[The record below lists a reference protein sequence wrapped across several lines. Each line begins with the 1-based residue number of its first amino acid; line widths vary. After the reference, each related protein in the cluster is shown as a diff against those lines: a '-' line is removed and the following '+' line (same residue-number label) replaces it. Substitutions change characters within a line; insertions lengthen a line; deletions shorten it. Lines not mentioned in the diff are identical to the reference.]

1 MPGGC
6 IRSPRCALAGHGP
19 ALPCAFGAGSPR
31 VPTKVGSYQGT
42 AEAGPSSHAMGG
54 AGCHDRG
61 LPSREPALVKTRL
74 AVALLIALSA
84 PAVALAAPPTAAAP
98 ASVAAESAA
107 DAAFRAL
114 YEKEWKWRQDGGGEA
129 SEDGDAPAS
138 ATRLPDVGAAAQQA
152 RLKVWDQALADLKQ
166 IDPKALSADNQINY
180 AIYHDQIFNLAE
192 DVRLRGYEMPFNA
205 DSSFWSNLSFM
216 ARREM
221 KTAQDYRNYI
231 ARLNDVPRYFGQQT
245 DNMRAGLKRGFSVPR
260 AVLDGREVSIATVA
274 ELKDPTE
281 SPLYAPFKKLPSTIP
296 AAEQATLRE
305 QASAAISGKV
315 VPAFQQ
321 LRTFFV
327 NEYVPQARSTLAAE
341 AMPDG
346 KVYYRQQ
353 IHEYTTL
360 DLSPDQ
366 IHQIGLGEVARI
378 QKEMNDIIKQVGF
391 KGSFAQFLTFL
402 RTDPQFYAKT
412 PNELLY
418 RAAWISKR
426 IDGVIGKY
434 MTLPRARFT
443 IVPVPPDIAP
453 FWTAGRGG
461 MGTYW
466 LNTYNLPARPLY
478 NLPALT
484 LHESDPGHALQGALA
499 AEQGEQ
505 PEFRRNAYISA
516 YGEGWG
522 LYSEKLGVEM
532 GIYETPYEDF
542 GRLTYEMW
550 RAARLVIDTGVHSK
564 GWTREQAIAYL
575 RDHTAL
581 SEHEVTTEVDR
592 YISWPGQ
599 ALSYKLGEIA
609 IVRLRAQAEKELGDK
624 FDVKGFHDAVL
635 KQGSVPLPVLEQQIQ
650 AYIAQRKKA

>member
-1 MPGGC
+1 VLVP
-6 IRSPRCALAGHGP
+6 LA
-19 ALPCAFGAGSPR
+19 F
-31 VPTKVGSYQGT
+31 
-42 AEAGPSSHAMGG
+42 
-54 AGCHDRG
+54 
-61 LPSREPALVKTRL
+61 
-74 AVALLIALSA
+74 ALLLALFV
-84 PAVALAAPPTAAAP
+84 PAVAHAASPAAAAPP
-98 ASVAAESAA
+98 ASVANENAA
-107 DAAFRAL
+107 DSAFRAI
-114 YEKEWKWRQDGGGEA
+114 YEKEWAWRQTGGGEA
-129 SEDGDAPAS
+129 SEDEDAPAS
-138 ATRLPDVGAAAQQA
+138 AAHMPDVGPQAQQA
-152 RLKVWDQALADLKQ
+152 RLKVWDDVLAQLDR
-166 IDPKALSADNQINY
+166 IDVQALSADNRVNF
-180 AIYHDQIFNLAE
+180 AIYRDQVFNLAQ
-192 DVRLRGYEMPFNA
+192 DVRLRAYEMPFNS

-221 KTAQDYRNYI
+221 KGVQDYRNYI

-274 ELKDPTE
+274 ELKDPTA
-281 SPLYAPFKKLPSTIP
+281 SPLYAPFKKLPASIP
-296 AAEQATLRE
+296 AAEQAALRE
-305 QASAAISGKV
+305 QAAAAISGKV

-327 NEYVPQARSTLAAE
+327 SEYVPQARTTLAAE
-341 AMPDG
+341 AMPGG
-346 KVYYRQQ
+346 KAFYKQQ

-360 DLSPDQ
+360 DLSPDE
-366 IHQIGLGEVARI
+366 IHRIGLGEVARI
-378 QKEMNDIIKQVGF
+378 QKEMNDIIQQVQF
-391 KGSFAQFLTFL
+391 KGSFAEFLTFL

-412 PNELLY
+412 PEELLS

-426 IDGVIGKY
+426 ADGQLGRF

-466 LNTYNLPARPLY
+466 VNTYDLPSRPLY

-484 LHESDPGHALQGALA
+484 LHESDPGHALQGAIA
-499 AEQGEQ
+499 SEQKDL

-516 YGEGWG
+516 YGEGWA
-522 LYSEKLGVEM
+522 LYCEKLGVEM

-564 GWTREQAIAYL
+564 GWTRAQAIAYL

-609 IVRLRAQAEKELGDK
+609 IVRLRAQAEKELGDR
-624 FDVKGFHDAVL
+624 FDIKGFHDVIL

-650 AYIAQRKKA
+650 AYIAERKKA